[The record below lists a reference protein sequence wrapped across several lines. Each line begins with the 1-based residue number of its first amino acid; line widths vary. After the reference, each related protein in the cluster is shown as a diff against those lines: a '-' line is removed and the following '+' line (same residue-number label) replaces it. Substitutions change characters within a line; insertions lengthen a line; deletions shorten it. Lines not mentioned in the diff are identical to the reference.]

1 MRNIVFTLLPVA
13 WFMATPFAHAQQSEP
28 QKALNL
34 LREARMAA
42 RSVQQA
48 DYTMRFDMKF
58 MTSKDTMV
66 RRYKTR
72 LFPMPEDSLFG
83 AWFRYEHFDKD
94 GKHQASIAYNG
105 QACYSAFRFDSSL
118 QIDRIPEGTARI
130 QSYAHNFPLYRI
142 FRNPIDEPIPADS
155 ALASDTAE
163 YLGMESLQGA
173 LCHHVRLRMKLKN
186 EDHSADVMRVMR
198 YTQEFWIDARNFFPV
213 SFARTS
219 TIAFQG
225 DTMLQYQRFTLE
237 EYSISS
243 TAGNRYVDTLF
254 DPVFQP
260 KADKPDEDAPLPFL
274 PWETE
279 APDFTLPGLDGKP
292 VSLRQYRG
300 KVVLLDF
307 FYRSCYPCMLAIPG
321 LQELHHQLQDSGLVV
336 LGVNPFD
343 TATATLQRF
352 LSSRGVQYP
361 VLIDADKEVVKTW
374 MVRAYPTLY
383 LIDRNGKIRFN
394 QIGYSKETE
403 GVVVEKVKALLREE

>member
-1 MRNIVFTLLPVA
+1 MWLPAPPDAV
-13 WFMATPFAHAQQSEP
+13 S
-28 QKALNL
+28 L
-34 LREARMAA
+34 LRQARQTALG
-42 RSVQQA
+42 VQQA

-58 MTSKDTMV
+58 MTSNDTFT
-66 RRYKTR
+66 RRYQTR
-72 LFPMPEDSLFG
+72 MYPMAAETLFG
-83 AWFRYEHFDKD
+83 AYFRYEQYDMD
-94 GKHQASIAYNG
+94 RKHQASIAYNG
-105 QACYSAFRFDSSL
+105 RACYSAFRFDSSL
-118 QIDRIPEGTARI
+118 QIDRLPGAAARI

-142 FRNPIDEPIPADS
+142 FPNSQDEPIPADS
-155 ALASDTAE
+155 ALAADTAE
-163 YLGMESLQGA
+163 YLGMKPVQGA
-173 LCHHVRLRMKLKN
+173 DCHHIRLRMKLKN
-186 EDHSADVMRVMR
+186 EDNSADVMRVLR
-198 YTQEFWIDARNFFPV
+198 YTQEFWIDARNHLPV
-213 SFARTS
+213 SFSRLS

-225 DTMLQYQRFTLE
+225 DTMEQYQRYTLE
-237 EYSISS
+237 EYKISQAPDS
-243 TAGNRYVDTLF
+243 RYIDTVF

-260 KADKPDEDAPLPFL
+260 KADEPEKDAPLPFL
-274 PWETE
+274 PWDTE
-279 APDFTLPGLDGKP
+279 APDFTLPGLDGNK

>member
-1 MRNIVFTLLPVA
+1 
-13 WFMATPFAHAQQSEP
+13 MALIACQAN
-28 QKALNL
+28 KAYGQTRVVPAPPDAVSL
-34 LREARMAA
+34 LRQARQTALG
-42 RSVQQA
+42 VQQA

-58 MTSKDTMV
+58 MTSNDTFT
-66 RRYKTR
+66 RRYQTR
-72 LFPMPEDSLFG
+72 MYPMATDTLFG
-83 AWFRYEHFDKD
+83 AYFRYEQYDMD
-94 GKHQASIAYNG
+94 RKHQASIAYNG
-105 QACYSAFRFDSSL
+105 RACYSAFRFDSSL
-118 QIDRIPEGTARI
+118 QIDRLPGAAGRI

-142 FRNPIDEPIPADS
+142 FRNPIDEPILSDS

-173 LCHHVRLRMKLKN
+173 ICHHVRLRMKLWN
-186 EDHSADVMRVMR
+186 EDHSADEMHVLR
-198 YTQEFWIDARNFFPV
+198 YTQDFWIEAKNFFPV
-213 SFARTS
+213 SFSRSS

-237 EYSISS
+237 EYRISS

-279 APDFTLPGLDGKP
+279 APDFTLPGLDGGKT
-292 VSLRQYRG
+292 SLSQYRG

-321 LQELHHQLQDSGLVV
+321 LQELHHQLHDSGLVV

-343 TATATLQRF
+343 TATATLQGF
-352 LSSRGVQYP
+352 LTSRGVQYP
-361 VLIDADKEVVKTW
+361 VLIDADKAVVKTW
-374 MVRAYPTLY
+374 IVRAYPTLY
-383 LIDRNGKIRFN
+383 LIDRKGNIRFN
-394 QIGYSKETE
+394 QIGFSKETE
-403 GVVVEKVKALLREE
+403 AAVASRVRELLQEE